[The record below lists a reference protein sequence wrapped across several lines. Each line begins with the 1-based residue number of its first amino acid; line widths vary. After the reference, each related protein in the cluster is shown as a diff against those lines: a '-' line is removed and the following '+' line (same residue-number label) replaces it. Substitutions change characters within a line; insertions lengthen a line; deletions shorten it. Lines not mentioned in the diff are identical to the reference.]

1 MQISQLHNAT
11 EEKLNKKLNNT
22 MQYHICTVSIKTM
35 NGIDDACGRNIPDSD
50 EWEIINKKPINKSP
64 GRGRL
69 GEVGWD
75 EGDKNWWTQ
84 SE

>member
-1 MQISQLHNAT
+1 
-11 EEKLNKKLNNT
+11 

-64 GRGRL
+64 GRGWGR
-69 GEVGWD
+69 
-75 EGDKNWWTQ
+75 
-84 SE
+84 

>member
-1 MQISQLHNAT
+1 
-11 EEKLNKKLNNT
+11 

-50 EWEIINKKPINKSP
+50 EWEMINKKPINKSP

-75 EGDKNWWTQ
+75 EGD
-84 SE
+84 